1 MDAGHC
7 LPMPLLP
14 RRYERLQAVLNRRMG
29 DLTVVLEAVDKPH
42 NLSAIL
48 RTCDAVGVMEAH
60 VVSLPGR
67 PRTFNKTAKGSQK
80 WVPLHPHPTI
90 EGCLSGLKERGFR
103 ICGTHLG
110 VNARDYRDCDFTGPT
125 AFLMGAEK
133 WGMSEAALALV
144 DQPLFIPTTG
154 MVQSLNVSVAAATL
168 LFEALRQR
176 HQAGLVP
183 SAGEGVPGGD
193 AAYKRILF
201 EWAYPQVADWCRRQG
216 RPYPELTAEG
226 ELAEELP
233 RTLKL
238 RY

>member
-1 MDAGHC
+1 
-7 LPMPLLP
+7 MPLLP

-48 RTCDAVGVMEAH
+48 RSCDAVGVLEAH

-80 WVPLHPHPTI
+80 WVPLHPHPSI
-90 EGCLSGLKERGFR
+90 ETCLRGLKDRGFR
-103 ICGTHLG
+103 LYGTHLS
-110 VNARDYRDCDFTGPT
+110 VDALDYRQCDFTGPT

-133 WGMSEAALALV
+133 WGMSEEALALV
-144 DQPLFIPTTG
+144 DQPLFIPMRG
-154 MVQSLNVSVAAATL
+154 MVQSLNVSVAAASL

-176 HQAGLVP
+176 DQAGLLP
-183 SAGEGVPGGD
+183 KAGEGIPGGEP
-193 AAYKRILF
+193 AYRRLLF

-216 RPYPELTAEG
+216 RPYPALTEQGEIAET
-226 ELAEELP
+226 LP